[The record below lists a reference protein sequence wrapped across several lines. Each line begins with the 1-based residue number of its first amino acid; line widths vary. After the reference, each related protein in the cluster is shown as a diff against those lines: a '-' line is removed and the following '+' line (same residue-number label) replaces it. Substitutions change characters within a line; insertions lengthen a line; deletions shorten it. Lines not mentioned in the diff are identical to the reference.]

1 VTSHQR
7 RGTGTLTTERE
18 RAAAEWSTRDPK
30 RPARQTPSTASE
42 SASGALGAPE
52 ESRGSPPA
60 RVLIVEDA
68 ESFVDALTVNLER
81 EGFSVTT
88 ARDGVEALER
98 FEADRPDLVL
108 LDVMLPRLSGIDV
121 CRAIRAN
128 SAVPIIMVTAKSTE
142 LDTVVGLEVGAD
154 DYVAK
159 PYRIHELVSRMRAV
173 LRRTPGAHASGNL
186 MPAAPGAPPNG
197 DAARDRAPEAGTP
210 NGGEPQAET
219 STQPGAGAPGQG
231 AGGASG
237 VAGQRPD
244 EVLQAGDVVLDLG
257 RHECI
262 VRGEEIKLPLKE
274 FELLEMLLS
283 NPGRV
288 VTRDTLIDRV
298 WGMDYVGD
306 TKTLDVHIKR
316 LRSRI
321 EQDPAK
327 PVLITTI
334 RGLGY
339 RFESPRR

>member
-1 VTSHQR
+1 MSTKQR
-7 RGTGTLTTERE
+7 RLSPRLTIEQRPTEKQ
-18 RAAAEWSTRDPK
+18 WTPRDV
-30 RPARQTPSTASE
+30 TPSGKQPQDLLPSSHSSDAGLSGDSE
-42 SASGALGAPE
+42 
-52 ESRGSPPA
+52 RGLPPA
-60 RVLIVEDA
+60 RVLVVEDE

-81 EGFSVTT
+81 EGFVVTA

-98 FEADRPDLVL
+98 FALDQPDLVL

-121 CRAIRAN
+121 CRAIRAT
-128 SAVPIIMVTAKSTE
+128 SSVPIIMVTAKSTE

-159 PYRIHELVSRMRAV
+159 PYRVHELVSRMRAV
-173 LRRTPGAHASGNL
+173 LRRAPGHARANRGAGPSSGDATSRTASQATTSESA
-186 MPAAPGAPPNG
+186 PERVRQPEQGAAP
-197 DAARDRAPEAGTP
+197 T
-210 NGGEPQAET
+210 
-219 STQPGAGAPGQG
+219 
-231 AGGASG
+231 
-237 VAGQRPD
+237 RPD
-244 EVLQAGDVVLDLG
+244 EIIRVGDVVLDLG
-257 RHECI
+257 RHECL
-262 VRGEEIKLPLKE
+262 VRDSEVKLPLKE

-321 EQDPAK
+321 EQDPSK